1 MRGFLFIR
9 WRVSENGN
17 AVNKAISLEDK
28 LNMSKRTG
36 VLITKR
42 KHLLTRL
49 PLVMLL
55 ILIFALSPVLIGIS
69 GAWISELTSGIPCN
83 NEGNC
88 FWLVL
93 PWLGMITFPIG
104 VILFIALLIIT
115 MIDFL
120 SLVNR
125 KTN

>member
-9 WRVSENGN
+9 WHVSENGN

-36 VLITKR
+36 VFITKR

-55 ILIFALSPVLIGIS
+55 ILIFALSPFLIGIS